1 MTKINQLIKGWPKGT
16 VMTLDHLKQKEIN
29 RDLIKRYRKSGWIE
43 SVGRAAYKLAGDNL
57 ELAGGLYAIQ
67 NQQKQKIHIGAR
79 TALEMKGY
87 GHYLGPG
94 IRKVFLFGR
103 PGEHLPVWFKEYDW
117 PGDYYYTTT
126 NLFPDNLLSSFTES
140 KYKDIGITIST
151 PERAALEMLH
161 LIPEQ
166 QGFDEALQIMKS
178 LTTLRPDLLQK
189 LLEKCRSIKVKRL
202 FMYMSEKE
210 NHFWFKDL
218 NPKRIDL
225 GSGKRMVIKNGY
237 LDKKYKITVPRL
249 SEN

>member
-1 MTKINQLIKGWPKGT
+1 
-16 VMTLDHLKQKEIN
+16 MTLDHLKQKGIN

-67 NQQKQKIHIGAR
+67 NQLKLKIHIGAR

-87 GHYLGPG
+87 GHYLGTG
-94 IRKVFLFGR
+94 IRKIFMFGQ
-103 PGEHLPVWFKEYDW
+103 PGVNLPVWFKKYEW
-117 PGDYYYTTT
+117 PVNYYYTTT

-140 KYKDIGITIST
+140 KYKDIGITMSQ

-161 LIPEQ
+161 LIPEE
-166 QGFDEALQIMKS
+166 QGFDEVLQIMKS
-178 LTTLRPDLLQK
+178 LTTLRPDLLQN
-189 LLEKCRSIKVKRL
+189 LLENCRSIKVKRL

-210 NHFWFKDL
+210 NHFWFSDL
-218 NPKRIDL
+218 NPDRIDL
-225 GSGKRMVIKNGY
+225 GSGKRVVIKDGY
-237 LDKKYKITVPRL
+237 LDKKYNITVPRT

>member
-1 MTKINQLIKGWPKGT
+1 
-16 VMTLDHLKQKEIN
+16 MTLDHLKQKGIN
-29 RDLIKRYRKSGWIE
+29 RESIKRYRKSGWIE

-67 NQQKQKIHIGAR
+67 NQLKLKIHIGAR

-94 IRKVFLFGR
+94 IRKIFMFGQ
-103 PGEHLPVWFKEYDW
+103 PGVNLPVWFKEYEW
-117 PGDYYYTTT
+117 PVNYYYTTT
-126 NLFPDNLLSSFTES
+126 NLFPDNLPSTFTES
-140 KYKDIGITIST
+140 KYKDIDLTIST

-161 LIPEQ
+161 LIPVE

-210 NHFWFKDL
+210 NHFWFSNL
-218 NPKRIDL
+218 NLGRIDL
-225 GSGKRMVIKNGY
+225 GSGKRVVIKVGY
-237 LDKKYKITVPRL
+237 LDKKYKITVPRP

>member
-1 MTKINQLIKGWPKGT
+1 MTKINQLIKEWPKGT
-16 VMTLDHLKQKEIN
+16 VMTLDHLKQKGIN
-29 RDLIKRYRKSGWIE
+29 RDLIKRYRRSGWIE

-57 ELAGGLYAIQ
+57 ELAGGLYALQ
-67 NQQKQKIHIGAR
+67 NQMKLKIHIGAK

-94 IRKVFLFGR
+94 IRKTFLFSQ

-117 PGDYYYTTT
+117 PVEYHYTTT
-126 NLFPDNLLSSFTES
+126 NLFPDNLSSSFTKS
-140 KYKDIGITIST
+140 KYKDIDITISA

-161 LIPEQ
+161 LVPEQ
-166 QGFDEALQIMKS
+166 QGFDEALKIMES
-178 LTTLRPDLLQK
+178 LTTLRSDLVQK
-189 LLEKCRSIKVKRL
+189 LLETCRSIKVKRL

-218 NPKRIDL
+218 NPKKIDL
-225 GSGKRMVIKNGY
+225 GSGKRVVIKDGY
-237 LDKKYKITVPRL
+237 LDKKYKITVPRS